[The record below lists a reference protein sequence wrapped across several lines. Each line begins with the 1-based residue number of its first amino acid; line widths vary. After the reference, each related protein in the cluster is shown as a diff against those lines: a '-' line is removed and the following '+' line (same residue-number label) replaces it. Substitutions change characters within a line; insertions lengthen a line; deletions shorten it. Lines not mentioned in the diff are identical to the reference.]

1 MLRRKVFVAL
11 VSVIVVAGTVAAA
24 MPRADAARRTPRTP
38 RWCQSYDTLPMTDML
53 PAQMMDE
60 ATFYPAPKGPLG
72 TSDCRQVVAALRRA
86 KKYALQFP
94 TAADAMAAGFRMVAP
109 YVRGQGA
116 HYVGP
121 QGIFAPFDP
130 TTPNLLLYGGNGPN
144 APLVGLSWLVS
155 SGQTPPP
162 GMPGGNDHW
171 HRHRNVC
178 MSGGIIVAEEIS
190 AQACAALGGAII
202 NISSLWLLHAW
213 IVPGYEYPPDIFRPH
228 APFLT

>member
-1 MLRRKVFVAL
+1 MLRRKVVVAL
-11 VSVIVVAGTVAAA
+11 VSVIVIAGTVAAS
-24 MPRADAARRTPRTP
+24 MPGADAARRASRNR

-60 ATFYPAPKGPLG
+60 ANFYPAPKGQLSA
-72 TSDCRQVVAALRRA
+72 SDCTQVVADLVLA
-86 KKYALQFP
+86 KRYALQFP

-116 HYVGP
+116 HYAGP
-121 QGIFAPFDP
+121 QGVFAPFDP
-130 TTPNLLLYGGNGPN
+130 TTPNLLLYGGNGPT
-144 APLVGLSWLVS
+144 APLVGLSWLVN
-155 SGQTPPP
+155 SGQTPPA

-178 MSGGIIVAEEIS
+178 MRGGIIIAEEVT
-190 AQACAALGGAII
+190 AKTCGTFGGAII
-202 NISSLWLLHAW
+202 DISNLWLLHAW